1 MKTINNSKNIFQSIE
16 KKLVENL
23 KQMESLVLDLD
34 NSRRENDRLHN
45 DNMNLELAFK
55 RLQGEL
61 IGANH

>member
-16 KKLVENL
+16 KKLVDNL

>member
-55 RLQGEL
+55 RLQWEL